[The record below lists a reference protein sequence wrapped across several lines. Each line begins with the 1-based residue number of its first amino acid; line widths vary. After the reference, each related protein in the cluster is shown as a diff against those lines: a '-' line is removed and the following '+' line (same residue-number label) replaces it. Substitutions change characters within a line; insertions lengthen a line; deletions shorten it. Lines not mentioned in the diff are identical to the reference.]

1 MYSTESDYYY
11 DAFEKDETEI
21 EELNATI
28 EKLKA
33 EQEEA
38 TKVSKERDT
47 LLHNSESQ
55 RLKLQ
60 EKVTDQ
66 QSTISRL
73 QQDIEEKAKRNNELH
88 SEFLSMKHEN
98 KSLRD
103 HLESLGSN
111 QTDTTSKLEVFFKW
125 NNLTV

>member
-21 EELNATI
+21 DELNVII

-38 TKVSKERDT
+38 AKVSKERDT

-111 QTDTTSKLEVFFKW
+111 QTDTTSKLEVLFI
-125 NNLTV
+125 